1 MDKLPNHKLNQLL
14 RDAFPA
20 MEVSPDFTL
29 QLWRRLMKEPLPT
42 FWPVPAAAAVVAAVF
57 GIAVGL
63 WSWGRMYSAEA
74 GFPSEARSA
83 VAQVE
88 RLDLFGNAPH
98 DTLAGSILRRM
109 EGGSA

>member
-1 MDKLPNHKLNQLL
+1 MDKLPNHKLDQLL

-42 FWPVPAAAAVVAAVF
+42 FWPVPAAAAAMAAVF

-63 WSWGRMYSAEA
+63 WSWGSMYSAEA

-88 RLDLFGNAPH
+88 RLDLFGNAPY
-98 DTLAGSILRRM
+98 DTVAGAVLRGM
-109 EGGSA
+109 EGERT